1 MKISE
6 KTIRKQLPKTIREK
20 IKRQNKAVFIAQHLE
35 MEIEQWC
42 EKNGIDTTSEEYVA
56 AKASIDDAVSA
67 IYAAT
72 IEELYQKG
80 KE

>member
-1 MKISE
+1 MATTDK
-6 KTIRKQLPKTIREK
+6 RVVNLPKSISEK
-20 IKRQNKAVFIAQHLE
+20 IKRHNRAVFTAQHLA

-67 IYAAT
+67 IDVTT
-72 IEELYQKG
+72 INELYQKG